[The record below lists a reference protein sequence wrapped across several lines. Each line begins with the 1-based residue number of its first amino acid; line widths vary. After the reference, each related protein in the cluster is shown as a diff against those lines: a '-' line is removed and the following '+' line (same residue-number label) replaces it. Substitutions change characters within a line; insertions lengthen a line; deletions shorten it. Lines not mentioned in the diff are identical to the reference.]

1 MNFGVRPVPGRKITT
16 AAAALALGASL
27 AGCSLFPS
35 PAPLPDI
42 APATPVPALPPE
54 CPFVGQDDLTPV
66 RIPLG
71 TPRETIG
78 SVLNAYSAWLNA
90 GSELITAWGPGK
102 AVPKNCIDQLA
113 ASNAEAYSN
122 TLFTTH
128 SDVAWQEYFASVKA
142 LNQQNLA
149 AVHMAEPGTGGRGT
163 FELLQEI
170 DSSATDNG
178 TFLKFD
184 AIYRPAL
191 AGQGSWEDLD
201 KPTRWYVEL
210 VPAGE
215 FLVINY
221 VETKPAAGYP
231 AG

>member
-1 MNFGVRPVPGRKITT
+1 MKVRVSRSRGRKWTT
-16 AAAALALGASL
+16 AAAALALL
-27 AGCSLFPS
+27 AALSGCSLFPS

-42 APATPVPALPPE
+42 APATPVSALPPE
-54 CPFVGQDDLTPV
+54 CPFVGKNDLTPV

-78 SVLNAYSAWLNA
+78 SVLNAYSGWLNA
-90 GSELITAWGPGK
+90 GSELVAAWSPGS
-102 AVPKNCIDQLA
+102 AVPETCVERLA
-113 ASNAEAYSN
+113 SRYADAYS
-122 TLFTTH
+122 TTSFTSH
-128 SDVAWQEYFASVKA
+128 RDVAWQDYFAAVKVM
-142 LNQQNLA
+142 NQQNLA
-149 AVHMAEPGTGGRGT
+149 AIRSAAPESSGRGK

-170 DSSATDNG
+170 DSSATDSG

-184 AIYRPAL
+184 AVYRPVV

-201 KPTRWYVEL
+201 KTTRWYVEL

-221 VETKPAAGYP
+221 IETKPAAGY
-231 AG
+231 

>member
-1 MNFGVRPVPGRKITT
+1 MKKITT
-16 AAAALALGASL
+16 AAAALALLAGL

-35 PAPLPDI
+35 PPPPPDI
-42 APATPVPALPPE
+42 APATPMSVLPPE
-54 CPFVGQDDLTPV
+54 CPFVGRDDVSPV
-66 RIPLG
+66 RIPKG

-78 SVLNAYSAWLNA
+78 SVLNAYSGWLNA
-90 GSELITAWGPGK
+90 GSELVTAWSPGK
-102 AVPKNCIDQLA
+102 AVPENCVADLA
-113 ASNAEAYSN
+113 AKNAEAYSS

-128 SDVAWQEYFASVKA
+128 SDVAWREYFAAVKVM
-142 LNQQNLA
+142 NQQNLA
-149 AVHMAEPGTGGRGT
+149 AVRTAEPGTGGRGT
-163 FELLQEI
+163 FELLREI

-184 AIYRPAL
+184 AVYRPVI
-191 AGQGSWEDLD
+191 AGKGSWEDLD

-221 VETKPAAGYP
+221 VEQAPAAGYP
-231 AG
+231 

>member
-1 MNFGVRPVPGRKITT
+1 MKKITT
-16 AAAALALGASL
+16 AAAVLALLAGL

-35 PAPLPDI
+35 PPLPPDI
-42 APATPVPALPPE
+42 APATPMSMLPPE
-54 CPFVGQDDLTPV
+54 CPFVGRDDVSPV
-66 RIPLG
+66 RIPKG
-71 TPRETIG
+71 TPRETIS
-78 SVLNAYSAWLNA
+78 SVLNAYSGWLNA
-90 GSELITAWGPGK
+90 GSELVTAWSPGK
-102 AVPKNCIDQLA
+102 AVPANCVADLA
-113 ASNAEAYSN
+113 ARNSEAYSS

-128 SDVAWQEYFASVKA
+128 SDVAWQEYFAAVKVM
-142 LNQQNLA
+142 NQQNLA
-149 AVHMAEPGTGGRGT
+149 AVRVAEAGTGGRGT

-170 DSSATDNG
+170 DSSASDSG

-184 AIYRPAL
+184 AVYRPTA

-221 VETKPAAGYP
+221 IETKPAAGYP
-231 AG
+231 

>member
-1 MNFGVRPVPGRKITT
+1 MNVTARRAQGRRITT
-16 AAAALALGASL
+16 AAAALALVVGL

-35 PAPLPDI
+35 PTPLPDI
-42 APATPVPALPPE
+42 APATPVSALPPE
-54 CPFVGQDDLTPV
+54 CPFVGQNDLTPV
-66 RIPLG
+66 RIPIG

-78 SVLNAYSAWLNA
+78 SVLNAYSGWLNA
-90 GSELITAWGPGK
+90 GSELVTAWSPGK
-102 AVPKNCIDQLA
+102 AVPENCVEQLA
-113 ASNAEAYSN
+113 ARNAEAYST

-128 SDVAWQEYFASVKA
+128 SDVAWQEYFAAVKA
-142 LNQQNLA
+142 MNQQNLQ
-149 AVHMAEPGTGGRGT
+149 AVRLAGPDTGGGRGK

-170 DSSATDNG
+170 DSSATDSG

-184 AIYRPAL
+184 AVYRPVV
-191 AGQGSWEDLD
+191 AGQGNWEDLD

-221 VETKPAAGYP
+221 IETKPAAG
-231 AG
+231 

>member
-1 MNFGVRPVPGRKITT
+1 MKKITT
-16 AAAALALGASL
+16 AAAALALLAGL
-27 AGCSLFPS
+27 AGCGLFPS
-35 PAPLPDI
+35 PPPPPDI
-42 APATPVPALPPE
+42 APATPVSVLPLE
-54 CPFVGQDDLTPV
+54 CPFVGRDDVSPV
-66 RIPLG
+66 RIPKG

-78 SVLNAYSAWLNA
+78 SVLNAYSGWLNA
-90 GSELITAWGPGK
+90 GSELVTAWSPGK
-102 AVPKNCIDQLA
+102 AVPENCVADLA
-113 ASNAEAYSN
+113 AKNAGAYSS

-128 SDVAWQEYFASVKA
+128 SDVAWQGYFAAVKA
-142 LNQQNLA
+142 MNQQNLA
-149 AVHMAEPGTGGRGT
+149 AVRVAEPGTGGRGT

-184 AIYRPAL
+184 AVYKPA
-191 AGQGSWEDLD
+191 AGAPAGYTWEDWD

-221 VETKPAAGYP
+221 VEQTPAAGYP
-231 AG
+231 

>member
-1 MNFGVRPVPGRKITT
+1 MKVPAGRVPGRRITT
-16 AAAALALGASL
+16 AAAALALL
-27 AGCSLFPS
+27 AGISGCSLFPS

-42 APATPVPALPPE
+42 APATPVSSLPPE
-54 CPFVGQDDLTPV
+54 CPFVGENDLLPV
-66 RIPLG
+66 RIPIG
-71 TPRETIG
+71 TPREAIG

-90 GSELITAWGPGK
+90 GSELVSAWTPGT
-102 AVPKNCIDQLA
+102 AVPENCVERLA
-113 ASNAEAYSN
+113 ARNAEAYSA

-128 SDVAWQEYFASVKA
+128 SDVAWQQYFTSVKTM
-142 LNQQNLA
+142 NQQNLA
-149 AVHMAEPGTGGRGT
+149 LVRSAEPESSGRGT

-170 DSSATDNG
+170 DSSATDSG

-184 AIYRPAL
+184 AVYRPVV

-221 VETKPAAGYP
+221 IETKPAAGYP

>member
-1 MNFGVRPVPGRKITT
+1 MNVPARRVLGRKITT
-16 AAAALALGASL
+16 AAAALALLAGL

-35 PAPLPDI
+35 PSPLPDI
-42 APATPVPALPPE
+42 APATPASALPPE
-54 CPFVGQDDLTPV
+54 CPFVGQNDLTPV

-78 SVLNAYSAWLNA
+78 SVLNAYSGWLNA
-90 GSELITAWGPGK
+90 GSELVTAWSPGK
-102 AVPKNCIDQLA
+102 AVPENCVERLA
-113 ASNAEAYSN
+113 ARNAEAYSN

-128 SDVAWQEYFASVKA
+128 SDVAWQAYFASVKA
-142 LNQQNLA
+142 MNQQNLA
-149 AVHMAEPGTGGRGT
+149 AVRLAEPGTAGRGK
-163 FELLQEI
+163 FELLQEV
-170 DSSATDNG
+170 DSSATDSG

-184 AIYRPAL
+184 AVYRPVV
-191 AGQGSWEDLD
+191 AGQGTWEDLD

-221 VETKPAAGYP
+221 IETKPAAGYP

>member
-1 MNFGVRPVPGRKITT
+1 MKKSTT
-16 AAAALALGASL
+16 AAAVLALLAGL

-35 PAPLPDI
+35 PPPPPDI
-42 APATPVPALPPE
+42 APATPMSMLPPE
-54 CPFVGQDDLTPV
+54 CPFVGRDDVSPV
-66 RIPLG
+66 RIPKG

-78 SVLNAYSAWLNA
+78 SVLNAYSGWLNA
-90 GSELITAWGPGK
+90 GSELVTAWSPGK
-102 AVPKNCIDQLA
+102 AVPANCVADLA
-113 ASNAEAYSN
+113 ARNSEAYAG

-128 SDVAWQEYFASVKA
+128 GDVAWQEYFASVKVM
-142 LNQQNLA
+142 NQQNLA
-149 AVHMAEPGTGGRGT
+149 AVRGAEPEMRGRGT

-170 DSSATDNG
+170 DSSATDSG

-184 AIYRPAL
+184 AVYRPTV
-191 AGQGSWEDLD
+191 AGQGNWEDLD

-221 VETKPAAGYP
+221 IETKPAAGHP
-231 AG
+231 

>member
-1 MNFGVRPVPGRKITT
+1 MKKITT
-16 AAAALALGASL
+16 AAAALALLTGL

-35 PAPLPDI
+35 PTPLPDI
-42 APATPVPALPPE
+42 APATPMSALPPE
-54 CPFVGQDDLTPV
+54 CPFVGRDRVSPV
-66 RIPLG
+66 RIPKG

-78 SVLNAYSAWLNA
+78 SVLNAYNGWLNA
-90 GSELITAWGPGK
+90 GSELVTAWSPGK
-102 AVPKNCIDQLA
+102 AIPENCVADLA
-113 ASNAEAYSN
+113 AKNAEAYSS

-128 SDVAWQEYFASVKA
+128 GDVAWQEYFAAVKVM
-142 LNQQNLA
+142 NQQNLA
-149 AVHMAEPGTGGRGT
+149 AARVAEPGTGRRGT

-170 DSSATDNG
+170 DSSATDSG

-184 AIYRPAL
+184 AVYRPTV

-201 KPTRWYVEL
+201 QPTRWYVEL

-221 VETKPAAGYP
+221 IETKPAAGYP
-231 AG
+231 